1 MIVVGKISVKAILES
16 KKRDIETVYIL
27 DSKKDRESRYVLGLC
42 KGLDVKRV
50 SRENLDEIT
59 GVKSHGG
66 YALKASSRTSDSMD
80 DLVKSKAIL
89 CVEGV
94 SDPFN
99 MGEIL
104 RTVYSLGFDGFI
116 SPHYDFYHH
125 EAKLIRASAGAS
137 EKITWL
143 QSDDLVKDLKSLKE
157 NKFTLI
163 SAHRQDESISITEYE
178 YDDKVVIMLG
188 GALRGLSRE
197 VLDLSD
203 DFVRVDYQNR
213 MALST
218 QGAASVFAY
227 SYFQQK
233 IKE

>member
-1 MIVVGKISVKAILES
+1 MIVVGKISVKAILENR
-16 KKRDIETVYIL
+16 KREIETVYIIT
-27 DSKKDRESRYVLGLC
+27 SKKDRETRYILSQT

-50 SRENLDEIT
+50 SREKLDEIT
-59 GVKSHGG
+59 GIRNHGG
-66 YALKASSRTSDSMD
+66 FAIAVGKRTSDAINDFS
-80 DLVKSKAIL
+80 KSVL

-94 SDPFN
+94 TDPFN

-104 RTVYSLGFDGFI
+104 RTITALGFDGI
-116 SPHYDFYHH
+116 ITPQYDFYEH

-137 EKITWL
+137 EKITWV
-143 QSDDLVKDLKSLKE
+143 QSDDLVFDLKKIKE

-163 SAHRQDESISITEYE
+163 AAHRQDTSISLPEYQF
-178 YDDKVVIMLG
+178 DDKVCILLG
-188 GALRGLSRE
+188 GALRGLSKE

-203 DFVRVDYQNR
+203 DFVRLDYENR

-227 SYFQQK
+227 SRFLQTRS
-233 IKE
+233 E

>member
-16 KKRDIETVYIL
+16 RKRDIQTVYII
-27 DSKKDRESRYVLGLC
+27 DSKKDRETRYVLSQC
-42 KGLDVKRV
+42 KDLIVKRV
-50 SRENLDEIT
+50 TREALDDIT
-59 GVKSHGG
+59 GVKNHGG
-66 YALKASSRTSDSMD
+66 YAIEVSKRNSDSLD
-80 DLVKSKAIL
+80 DLLNAKAIM

-104 RTVYSLGFDGFI
+104 RTVYALGFDGFI
-116 SPHYDFYHH
+116 SPSYDFYHH

-143 QSDDLVKDLKSLKE
+143 QSDDLVHDLKALKE
-157 NKFTLI
+157 KQYTLI
-163 SAHRQDESISITEYE
+163 AAHRQDESISITDYK
-178 YDDKVVIMLG
+178 YDDKVCIMLG

-203 DFVRVDYQNR
+203 DFVRIDYQNR

-233 IKE
+233 E